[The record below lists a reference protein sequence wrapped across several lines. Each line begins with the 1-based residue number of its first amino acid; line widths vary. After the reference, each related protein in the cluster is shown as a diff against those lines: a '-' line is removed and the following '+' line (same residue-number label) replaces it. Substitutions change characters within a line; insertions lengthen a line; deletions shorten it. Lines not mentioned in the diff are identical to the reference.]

1 MGKDETFEKAA
12 EAVIASEGAIASI
25 SKDLDVAIGVAE
37 EKKQAEKAASTAYD
51 EMFKAYGVHSQA
63 LEEAEKELKE
73 LEEELASVQ
82 AELKEGRARNCYFQL
97 YATNCK
103 FE

>member
-1 MGKDETFEKAA
+1 
-12 EAVIASEGAIASI
+12 
-25 SKDLDVAIGVAE
+25 
-37 EKKQAEKAASTAYD
+37 
-51 EMFKAYGVHSQA
+51 MFKAYGVHSQA

-82 AELKEGRARNCYFQL
+82 NELKEVGAKKGRARNRYFQL

-103 FE
+103 VG